1 MMKFKKFLAAAM
13 ISTMTLGM
21 VATAAPAINTYAEG
35 SDAEGSVTNPATTK
49 VVLDKNNAEKFVAPG
64 GEADYDATAYV
75 TYTSE
80 KDNQQNWKDTI
91 IWSVDGSSNL
101 WDPEKFETLD
111 RPAEKTYMNPN
122 GNLYIGTEETATK
135 LTVKATSKISPTVSD
150 TFDVNVFAG
159 AVIDIDYEEMTA
171 KISSTDKEESF
182 VFLEVAKKSDSKPG
196 TGTIYCYE
204 LGGDYVT
211 VDLSCLKLSKDVF
224 LYVYGNKN
232 TKPFDDKPITIVKQ
246 DKKPSIKF
254 KDGALS
260 IANELDKYQYRT
272 QNSGWMDA
280 DELDSE
286 LDQMRIT
293 GTTLFMRKAG
303 NNKESKLPTQEV
315 KVKIPATQKAPK
327 VTTDYAKNTIKL
339 PKKAEI
345 RVPGWTLL
353 GAIKGKD
360 KNGKE
365 EETVTTNTP
374 FYYPV
379 PDGKET
385 LNQSPE
391 KLTQTLVTEYIKA
404 YNDAQSK
411 LSADNQKEYPKLTTK
426 AETTSGSAISN
437 EEKLLNDLRDGC
449 SILVRTNDTKKG
461 ASQPAFVEI
470 KAAPVIAVKAVSG
483 SAIDTVAVVTGVNEK
498 GETQYGD
505 SLKFEYGEK
514 ELTFTPSGTS
524 TFAYSLDGTKFSKI
538 KSGTKVKI
546 DRINNTTGV
555 IVRTEGKKDKNDPN
569 KSEWASNT
577 VKLPVSIA
585 KVEVSG
591 DAEVKSDATK
601 AITKTYTAKA
611 INALDQ
617 EEKSLPITWKVS
629 GVDATF
635 TVDKDGKCTVTVPEN
650 ADGTIKI
657 TASCGGKDS
666 EEFSVTVKKPETT
679 PTPPAQ

>member
-13 ISTMTLGM
+13 ISTMTFGI
-21 VATAAPAINTYAEG
+21 VATAAPVINTYAEG
-35 SDAEGSVTNPATTK
+35 SDAENPVTNPATTK
-49 VVLDKNNAEKFVAPG
+49 VVLDKNRAKKFVAPG
-64 GEADYDATAYV
+64 GEADYDATPYI

-80 KDNQQNWKDTI
+80 KDNQWNGKDTI

-101 WDPEKFETLD
+101 WDPEKSETPD
-111 RPAEKTYMNPN
+111 RPEEKTYMDPRR
-122 GNLYIGTEETATK
+122 GHLYIGTEETATK
-135 LTVKATSKISPTVSD
+135 LTVKATSKISPAVSD
-150 TFDVNVFAG
+150 TLNVNVFAG

-171 KISSTDKEESF
+171 DISSTDWEDSF

-204 LGGDYVT
+204 IGNDGEVT

-232 TKPFDDKPITIVKQ
+232 TKPFELTKIAKQ

-260 IANELDKYQYRT
+260 IANELDKYEYRT
-272 QNSGWMDA
+272 QNTEWMDA

-286 LDQMRIT
+286 LDQMRII
-293 GTTLFMRKAG
+293 GTTLFMRTAG
-303 NNKESKLPTQEV
+303 NNEEGKLPTQEV

-353 GAIKGKD
+353 GARKVTE
-360 KNGKE
+360 NGKE
-365 EETVTTNTP
+365 VEIVTEDTP

-404 YNDAQSK
+404 YNEAQSK
-411 LSADNQKEYPKLTTK
+411 LSTENQKVYDKLTTK
-426 AETTSGSAISN
+426 ATTTSGSAISD
-437 EEKLLNDLRDGC
+437 EEKLLSDLRDGC

-470 KAAPVIAVKAVSG
+470 KAAPVIAVKTVSG

-514 ELTFTPSGTS
+514 ELTFNPTGTS
-524 TFAYSLDGTKFSKI
+524 TFSYSLDGTKFTKI

-546 DRINNTTGV
+546 DKITNTTGV
-555 IVRTEGKKDKNDPN
+555 IVRTEGKKEKDDPT

-577 VKLPVSIA
+577 VKLPVSIS

-591 DAEVKSDATK
+591 DTEIKSDATNNV
-601 AITKTYTAKA
+601 TKTYTAKVTD
-611 INALDQ
+611 ALGQ
-617 EEKSLPITWKVS
+617 EEKSLPITWKVN
-629 GVDATF
+629 GANATF
-635 TVDKDGKCTVTVPEN
+635 TVDKDGKCTVTVPAN

-666 EEFSVTVKKPETT
+666 VEFEVTVKKPEA
-679 PTPPAQ
+679 PTPAQ

>member
-1 MMKFKKFLAAAM
+1 M
-13 ISTMTLGM
+13 
-21 VATAAPAINTYAEG
+21 P
-35 SDAEGSVTNPATTK
+35 
-49 VVLDKNNAEKFVAPG
+49 
-64 GEADYDATAYV
+64 
-75 TYTSE
+75 
-80 KDNQQNWKDTI
+80 
-91 IWSVDGSSNL
+91 
-101 WDPEKFETLD
+101 
-111 RPAEKTYMNPN
+111 
-122 GNLYIGTEETATK
+122 
-135 LTVKATSKISPTVSD
+135 
-150 TFDVNVFAG
+150 FDVNVFAG
-159 AVIDIDYEEMTA
+159 AVIDINYEEMTA
-171 KISSTDKEESF
+171 DISSTDWEDSF

-204 LGGDYVT
+204 IGNNGEVT

-232 TKPFDDKPITIVKQ
+232 TKPFDDKPITITKQ

-272 QNSGWMDA
+272 QNTGWTNA
-280 DELDSE
+280 NSLDYK

-303 NNKESKLPTQEV
+303 NNKEGKLPTQEV

-327 VTTDYAKNTIKL
+327 VTTDYAKNTIKF

-345 RVPGWTLL
+345 RVPGWILL
-353 GAIKGKD
+353 GTKKETI
-360 KNGKE
+360 NGKE
-365 EETVTTNTP
+365 VETVTDNTP
-374 FYYPV
+374 FYYSV
-379 PDGKET
+379 PDGKDT

-404 YNDAQSK
+404 YNESQSK
-411 LSADNQKEYPKLTTK
+411 LSAENQKAYFKKTTK
-426 AETTSGSAISN
+426 AETTSGSAISD
-437 EEKLLNDLRDGC
+437 EEKYLNDLRDGC

-505 SLKFEYGEK
+505 SLKFEYGAK
-514 ELTFTPSGTS
+514 ELTFSPSGTS

-546 DRINNTTGV
+546 DKITSTTGV

-591 DAEVKSDATK
+591 DAEIKSDATNNV
-601 AITKTYTAKA
+601 AKTYTAKA
-611 INALDQ
+611 TNALGQ

-629 GVDATF
+629 GVNATF
-635 TVDKDGKCTVTVPEN
+635 TVDNDGKCTVTVPAN